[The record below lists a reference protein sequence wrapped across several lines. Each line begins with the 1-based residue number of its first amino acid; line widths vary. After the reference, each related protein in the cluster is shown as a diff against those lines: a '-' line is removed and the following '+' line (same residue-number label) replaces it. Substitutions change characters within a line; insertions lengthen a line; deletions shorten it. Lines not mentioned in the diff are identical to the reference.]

1 MWISTRGRY
10 ALRVMVDLAEN
21 NNGEYIPLKDI
32 AKRQEI
38 SEKYLE
44 SIMVTMSKAGII
56 KGLRGKGGGYKLAL
70 APMDITVGR
79 ILKVTEKSLAPVS
92 CLEMQPN
99 LCKRSPACKTV
110 RVWQEMYRVVDEY
123 IESVTIADLVDEIDS
138 SDFYVDVY
146 KRQIQNLK
154 QNGVVMFIDRDLEH
168 LLVTD
173 DRPLSKDTN
182 AVAKLYEERYPL
194 YTKYGDLRVPN
205 NYPMEISQQ
214 ELDEMCIRDSI

>member
-1 MWISTRGRY
+1 MDRRNLSCGFLQEEDTPYVLWLILQKIT
-10 ALRVMVDLAEN
+10 MVN
-21 NNGEYIPLKDI
+21 IPLKDI

-44 SIMVTMSKAGII
+44 SIMVTMSKTGII

-70 APMDITVGR
+70 DPMDITVGR

-138 SDFYVDVY
+138 SDFYV
-146 KRQIQNLK
+146 I
-154 QNGVVMFIDRDLEH
+154 
-168 LLVTD
+168 
-173 DRPLSKDTN
+173 
-182 AVAKLYEERYPL
+182 
-194 YTKYGDLRVPN
+194 
-205 NYPMEISQQ
+205 
-214 ELDEMCIRDSI
+214 

>member
-1 MWISTRGRY
+1 
-10 ALRVMVDLAEN
+10 MVDLAEN

-56 KGLRGKGGGYKLAL
+56 KGLRYKLAL
-70 APMDITVGR
+70 DPMDITVGR

-110 RVWQEMYRVVDEY
+110 RVWQEMYKVVDEY

-138 SDFYVDVY
+138 SDFYV
-146 KRQIQNLK
+146 I
-154 QNGVVMFIDRDLEH
+154 
-168 LLVTD
+168 
-173 DRPLSKDTN
+173 
-182 AVAKLYEERYPL
+182 
-194 YTKYGDLRVPN
+194 
-205 NYPMEISQQ
+205 
-214 ELDEMCIRDSI
+214 

>member
-1 MWISTRGRY
+1 
-10 ALRVMVDLAEN
+10 MVDLAEN

-44 SIMVTMSKAGII
+44 SIMVTMSKTGII

-70 APMDITVGR
+70 DPMDITVGR

-110 RVWQEMYRVVDEY
+110 RVWQEMYKVVDEY

-138 SDFYVDVY
+138 SDFYV
-146 KRQIQNLK
+146 I
-154 QNGVVMFIDRDLEH
+154 
-168 LLVTD
+168 
-173 DRPLSKDTN
+173 
-182 AVAKLYEERYPL
+182 
-194 YTKYGDLRVPN
+194 
-205 NYPMEISQQ
+205 
-214 ELDEMCIRDSI
+214 

>member
-10 ALRVMVDLAEN
+10 ALRVMELILQKIT
-21 NNGEYIPLKDI
+21 NGEYIPLKDI

-56 KGLRGKGGGYKLAL
+56 KDWGKGGGYKLAL
-70 APMDITVGR
+70 DPMDITVGR

-99 LCKRSPACKTV
+99 PCKRSPACKTV

-138 SDFYVDVY
+138 SDFYV
-146 KRQIQNLK
+146 I
-154 QNGVVMFIDRDLEH
+154 
-168 LLVTD
+168 
-173 DRPLSKDTN
+173 
-182 AVAKLYEERYPL
+182 
-194 YTKYGDLRVPN
+194 
-205 NYPMEISQQ
+205 
-214 ELDEMCIRDSI
+214 

>member
-21 NNGEYIPLKDI
+21 NNGEYLPLKDI

-70 APMDITVGR
+70 DPMDITVGR

-99 LCKRSPACKTV
+99 PCKRSPACKTV

-138 SDFYVDVY
+138 SDFYV
-146 KRQIQNLK
+146 I
-154 QNGVVMFIDRDLEH
+154 
-168 LLVTD
+168 
-173 DRPLSKDTN
+173 
-182 AVAKLYEERYPL
+182 
-194 YTKYGDLRVPN
+194 
-205 NYPMEISQQ
+205 
-214 ELDEMCIRDSI
+214 

>member
-44 SIMVTMSKAGII
+44 SIMV
-56 KGLRGKGGGYKLAL
+56 YKLAL
-70 APMDITVGR
+70 DPMDITVGR

-99 LCKRSPACKTV
+99 PCKRSPACKTV

-138 SDFYVDVY
+138 SDFYV
-146 KRQIQNLK
+146 I
-154 QNGVVMFIDRDLEH
+154 
-168 LLVTD
+168 
-173 DRPLSKDTN
+173 
-182 AVAKLYEERYPL
+182 
-194 YTKYGDLRVPN
+194 
-205 NYPMEISQQ
+205 
-214 ELDEMCIRDSI
+214 

>member
-44 SIMVTMSKAGII
+44 SIMVTMSKTGII

-70 APMDITVGR
+70 DPMDITVGR

-138 SDFYVDVY
+138 SDFYV
-146 KRQIQNLK
+146 I
-154 QNGVVMFIDRDLEH
+154 
-168 LLVTD
+168 
-173 DRPLSKDTN
+173 
-182 AVAKLYEERYPL
+182 
-194 YTKYGDLRVPN
+194 
-205 NYPMEISQQ
+205 
-214 ELDEMCIRDSI
+214 

>member
-44 SIMVTMSKAGII
+44 SIMVTMSKTGII

-70 APMDITVGR
+70 DPMDITVGR

-110 RVWQEMYRVVDEY
+110 RVWQEMYKVVDEY

-138 SDFYVDVY
+138 SDFYV
-146 KRQIQNLK
+146 I
-154 QNGVVMFIDRDLEH
+154 
-168 LLVTD
+168 
-173 DRPLSKDTN
+173 
-182 AVAKLYEERYPL
+182 
-194 YTKYGDLRVPN
+194 
-205 NYPMEISQQ
+205 
-214 ELDEMCIRDSI
+214 

>member
-21 NNGEYIPLKDI
+21 NNGEYIPLNYI

-44 SIMVTMSKAGII
+44 SIMVTMSKTGII

-70 APMDITVGR
+70 DPMDITVGR

-138 SDFYVDVY
+138 SDFYV
-146 KRQIQNLK
+146 I
-154 QNGVVMFIDRDLEH
+154 
-168 LLVTD
+168 
-173 DRPLSKDTN
+173 
-182 AVAKLYEERYPL
+182 
-194 YTKYGDLRVPN
+194 
-205 NYPMEISQQ
+205 
-214 ELDEMCIRDSI
+214 

>member
-44 SIMVTMSKAGII
+44 SIMVTMSKTGVI

-70 APMDITVGR
+70 DPMDITVGR

-138 SDFYVDVY
+138 SDFYV
-146 KRQIQNLK
+146 I
-154 QNGVVMFIDRDLEH
+154 
-168 LLVTD
+168 
-173 DRPLSKDTN
+173 
-182 AVAKLYEERYPL
+182 
-194 YTKYGDLRVPN
+194 
-205 NYPMEISQQ
+205 
-214 ELDEMCIRDSI
+214 